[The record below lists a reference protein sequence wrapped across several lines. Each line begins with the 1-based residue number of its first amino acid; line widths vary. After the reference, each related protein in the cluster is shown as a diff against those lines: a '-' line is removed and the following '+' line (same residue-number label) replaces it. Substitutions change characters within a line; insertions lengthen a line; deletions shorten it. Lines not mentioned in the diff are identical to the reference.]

1 MSRRS
6 VRRRRAVVSVVC
18 ATLLVGYS
26 AADEAADT
34 VAPTV
39 TICTPDGT
47 AQAADELPD
56 LSAIAPAIEAVRA
69 ELGAEPEFFE
79 INATARL
86 VNLFVALNGATM
98 VQPWLY
104 VDGTL
109 SSDTAQQASGGTFG
123 ADLLDFDADTVLEGV
138 RTNVPDA
145 LLETFYVHG
154 DGQGNVQ
161 YGVLASAQCGGGLDV
176 TVSPTGTVLSVD
188 PT

>member
-1 MSRRS
+1 MRRPTQRAC
-6 VRRRRAVVSVVC
+6 VAVVLCALVV
-18 ATLLVGYS
+18 VGCS
-26 AADEAADT
+26 GADDAAGT
-34 VAPTV
+34 TSPTV
-39 TICTPDGT
+39 TICTPDGS
-47 AQAADELPD
+47 AQADDELPD
-56 LSAIAPAIEAVRA
+56 LAAIAPAVEAVRA

-109 SSDTAQQASGGTFG
+109 TSDAAQQASGGTFT
-123 ADLLDFDADTVLEGV
+123 ADLLDFDPDTVLEGV

-145 LLETFYVHG
+145 VLESFYVHG
-154 DGQGNVQ
+154 DGRGNVQ

-176 TVSPTGTVLSVD
+176 TVSPTGTVLAVD